1 MKKPVPH
8 GSPRPVLIESVFV
21 IMPVKMSLILVSLII
36 SKPKT
41 TGRARLP
48 FVQRHIKVFIYTGG
62 GERRRG
68 RGRGGERRRGRG
80 GRGEGKERER
90 RGRGEGERRGRGT

>member
-1 MKKPVPH
+1 MYIMNIKYAGKQIKATINFKNPTCHKPENFKCRVIIIIIITHVWMKKPVPH
-8 GSPRPVLIESVFV
+8 GSPRPVLIEPVLV

-48 FVQRHIKVFIYTGG
+48 FVQ
-62 GERRRG
+62 
-68 RGRGGERRRGRG
+68 
-80 GRGEGKERER
+80 
-90 RGRGEGERRGRGT
+90 